1 MTNAAVFINKYATDY
16 TNNYH
21 INVGV
26 FVCAC
31 VCVLTHMLGTFYYK
45 KIRGIFL
52 KVFNLRRQ
60 NHGQQLVKD
69 KMFPKCNFV

>member
-21 INVGV
+21 INVSV

-45 KIRGIFL
+45 KIRGIF
-52 KVFNLRRQ
+52 
-60 NHGQQLVKD
+60 
-69 KMFPKCNFV
+69 